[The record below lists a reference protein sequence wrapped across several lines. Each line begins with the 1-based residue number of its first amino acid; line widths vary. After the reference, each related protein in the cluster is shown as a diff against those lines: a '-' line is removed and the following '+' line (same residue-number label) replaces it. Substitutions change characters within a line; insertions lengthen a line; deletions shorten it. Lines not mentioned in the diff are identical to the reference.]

1 MFIIANGKQN
11 FQAGKFRAESLKRV
25 TSFRIPAKNDA
36 TIVADVVE
44 YTQNQKNKVTNI
56 NYRLMKKG
64 QVVEEKAFQ
73 NKKGFAD
80 ERFASICEKIQTK
93 VKEGYDF
100 MNELFDALYYKP

>member
-44 YTQNQKNKVTNI
+44 YTQNQKNKLKTASLR
-56 NYRLMKKG
+56 YRL
-64 QVVEEKAFQ
+64 
-73 NKKGFAD
+73 
-80 ERFASICEKIQTK
+80 
-93 VKEGYDF
+93 
-100 MNELFDALYYKP
+100 